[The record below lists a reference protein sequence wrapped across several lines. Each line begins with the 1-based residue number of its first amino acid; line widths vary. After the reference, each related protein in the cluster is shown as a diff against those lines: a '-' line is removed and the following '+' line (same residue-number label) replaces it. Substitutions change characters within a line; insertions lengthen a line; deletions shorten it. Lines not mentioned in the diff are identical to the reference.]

1 MGSSD
6 FDFSAWKVLLR
17 VERDESFVAFRLQCT
32 MYELQHYCS
41 SDGDDLFGR
50 WLDEVR
56 DTHARARIAA
66 RLIRLHD
73 GNFGECRSVG
83 SGVWE
88 LKIDWGPG
96 YRVYYAIDG
105 KRVVLLLEG
114 GDKRTQPQD
123 IARAIERWDDW
134 QQRSR
139 Q

>member
-1 MGSSD
+1 MGIALSR
-6 FDFSAWKVLLR
+6 FDLGVAKQTLHFIEGSACIDQKTR
-17 VERDESFVAFRLQCT
+17 VAVPQ
-32 MYELQHYCS
+32 
-41 SDGDDLFGR
+41 
-50 WLDEVR
+50 
-56 DTHARARIAA
+56 IAA

-73 GNFGECRSVG
+73 GNFGDCRSVG

-105 KRVVLLLEG
+105 KRVVLLLAG

-123 IARAIERWDDW
+123 IARAIERWGDW

>member
-1 MGSSD
+1 MGSCD
-6 FDFSAWKVLLR
+6 FDRSAWKVLLR
-17 VERDESFVAFRLQCT
+17 VEQDDTFVAFRLQCT

-41 SDGDDLFGR
+41 RDGDDRCGR

-73 GNFGECRSVG
+73 GNFGDCRSVG

-123 IARAIERWDDW
+123 IARAIERWGDW

>member
-1 MGSSD
+1 
-6 FDFSAWKVLLR
+6 
-17 VERDESFVAFRLQCT
+17 

-73 GNFGECRSVG
+73 GNFGDCRSVG

-123 IARAIERWDDW
+123 IARAIERWGDW